1 MQTSLHAIVL
11 SSLLFIAL
19 GSAQAQCPGCVPD
32 LSCVS
37 DPAFPTLCPLS
48 PPDATA
54 GVAYGTDI
62 TFWLPAVFTDPG
74 TGFTV
79 DFEQMTVTGVSG
91 LPFGL
96 DLETNAPGSVYY
108 PQENQYGCARLCGTP
123 LIAGTYAITI
133 SILAG
138 VNFNGFDVSVPQE
151 FSILLNVLP
160 GAGGNAS
167 FAYSPTAGC
176 GSVTANF
183 EALIDGAPSPTTYT
197 WDLGNGSTSTASVP
211 PPQTYEQPGTYVITL
226 ETTLGGYVLNTVT
239 LTGTN
244 GNWCGDVEEPDVP
257 FVGCTGNPDPYFV
270 LTDASGGTFTSGSL
284 DNTQS
289 GTWNDLGLLL
299 DEPPYSI
306 TFFDED
312 VVSQDDA
319 LGTYNIPANG
329 AGTYFINVAGG
340 TTGSL
345 AVSNDPQQVFT
356 DSDTVTVYG
365 LPEIAVL
372 NDEGSG
378 ELCAT
383 PDTLVYYTWFHDG
396 DTVPGSNVPC
406 LTPTGPGL
414 WWVAGI
420 NAQGCTA
427 LSDTITICPEVTI
440 SQNGNV
446 LFVSSGYAS
455 YAWTYQGAAI
465 GGNDAFV
472 FTNGDGLYTVTVTD
486 INGCVVV
493 NDYLL
498 STLGVSA
505 PSGTSVNL
513 GLYPNPTA
521 GAFTV
526 VADGLGDGPV
536 LLEVVDISG
545 RVVHQRRESP
555 GSGRLQVVL
564 DLSLPPGSYVLQLQD
579 GTGQRM
585 ARVVV
590 E

>member
-1 MQTSLHAIVL
+1 
-11 SSLLFIAL
+11 
-19 GSAQAQCPGCVPD
+19 
-32 LSCVS
+32 
-37 DPAFPTLCPLS
+37 
-48 PPDATA
+48 
-54 GVAYGTDI
+54 
-62 TFWLPAVFTDPG
+62 
-74 TGFTV
+74 
-79 DFEQMTVTGVSG
+79 
-91 LPFGL
+91 
-96 DLETNAPGSVYY
+96 
-108 PQENQYGCARLCGTP
+108 
-123 LIAGTYAITI
+123 
-133 SILAG
+133 
-138 VNFNGFDVSVPQE
+138 
-151 FSILLNVLP
+151 
-160 GAGGNAS
+160 
-167 FAYSPTAGC
+167 
-176 GSVTANF
+176 
-183 EALIDGAPSPTTYT
+183 
-197 WDLGNGSTSTASVP
+197 
-211 PPQTYEQPGTYVITL
+211 
-226 ETTLGGYVLNTVT
+226 
-239 LTGTN
+239 
-244 GNWCGDVEEPDVP
+244 
-257 FVGCTGNPDPYFV
+257 
-270 LTDASGGTFTSGSL
+270 
-284 DNTQS
+284 
-289 GTWNDLGLLL
+289 
-299 DEPPYSI
+299 
-306 TFFDED
+306 

-365 LPEIAVL
+365 LPEITVL

-455 YAWTYQGAAI
+455 YAWTYQGTAI

-493 NDYLL
+493 NEYLL